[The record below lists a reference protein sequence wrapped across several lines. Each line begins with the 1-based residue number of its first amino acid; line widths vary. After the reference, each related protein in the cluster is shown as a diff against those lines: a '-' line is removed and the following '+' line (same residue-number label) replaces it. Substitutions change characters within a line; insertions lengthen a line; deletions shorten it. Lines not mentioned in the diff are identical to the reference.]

1 MAMAGA
7 GREAFKARLTK
18 LAIGMVMVYSP
29 FALAHSNRAVHG
41 AALRGTCEV
50 RITISLIEVTVIM
63 RSRCKAHHVIIF
75 LTRSRWDGCR
85 RRPIPRAPRKRI
97 MLNARSY
104 ARLCTVWILT
114 TPMCRST
121 LLDAVIRR
129 KPAYPSSCCARCVPY
144 SCISMNRC

>member
-1 MAMAGA
+1 MMAMAGA

-50 RITISLIEVTVIM
+50 IPISLIKLTVMM

-85 RRPIPRAPRKRI
+85 RRPIPRAPRKRT

-104 ARLCTVWILT
+104 ARLCTAWILT

-129 KPAYPSSCCARCVPY
+129 KSAYPSSCCARCVPY